1 MVYNFDVDV
10 AKQYGVNEAIMIAN
24 LQFWIAKNKANK
36 KHEYDGRTWT
46 YNSVSAFSE
55 LFPFWSVQNIKTI
68 LNHLKEK
75 GVIVVGN
82 YNKSKYDKTN
92 WYAFRDEEY
101 WLNGT
106 KKDKSNEFIDWL
118 ESNNQEV
125 ASNRPIPDNK
135 PDNNKNAKAFLYIGE
150 FKNVKLTKEEFV
162 KLVKKYGWYFED
174 GVEVLSAYIAAK
186 GDKYKDHYAVMKE
199 KNWVWEK
206 VHKDSECGLGV
217 CEYVDDE
224 NGETRLK
231 TPLEYYAEMYK
242 VEL

>member
-10 AKQYGVNEAIMIAN
+10 AKEYGVDEAIMIAN

-55 LFPFWSVQNIKTI
+55 LFPFWTPKQIRRIIDK
-68 LNHLKEK
+68 LKNN
-75 GVIVVGN
+75 GVIMVGN
-82 YNKSKYDKTN
+82 YNSVAYDRTL
-92 WYAFRDEEY
+92 WYAFVDEKK
-101 WLNGT
+101 WLFQQKGKNDFSERELPFDQKG
-106 KKDKSNEFIDWL
+106 N
-118 ESNNQEV
+118 
-125 ASNRPIPDNK
+125 PIPDNK
-135 PDNNKNAKAFLYIGE
+135 PDNNKNAKAFLYMGE

-174 GVEVLSAYIAAK
+174 GIEVLSAYIAAK

-224 NGETRLK
+224 NGESRLK